1 VDAVQVAFLEDWMW
15 ATGTELR
22 NLNWVPLPAESGAD
36 ANVISVATGP
46 ADEVETS
53 TLFFLSAINR
63 ATQRVWIATPY
74 FVPDEQFLSALK
86 IAALRGCD
94 VRIIVPDSND
104 NQLVHFA
111 TWALIDRLKGTGIQ
125 FYRYEAAFMH
135 QKVMLIDDHI
145 ATVGT
150 ANFDNRSFRLNFE
163 INIAVDDE
171 EFAGKVAAMLE
182 TDLSHSRAVQLDELE
197 GLGFWRQLAMRSALL
212 TAPIL

>member
-1 VDAVQVAFLEDWMW
+1 M
-15 ATGTELR
+15 
-22 NLNWVPLPAESGAD
+22 
-36 ANVISVATGP
+36 
-46 ADEVETS
+46 
-53 TLFFLSAINR
+53 
-63 ATQRVWIATPY
+63 WIATPY

-111 TWALIDRLKGTGIQ
+111 TWALIDRLKGTGVQ

-182 TDLSHSRAVQLDELE
+182 SDLSHSRAVGPEELDNSQLLAAIGYAQCAPDRAHTLE
-197 GLGFWRQLAMRSALL
+197 FVLGASLLSVVGLE
-212 TAPIL
+212 